1 MLKPKKTKEFL
12 GEVSALAEEVAREVA
27 NDTQPKN
34 LSFRDWC
41 NEVSPEFRWDWP
53 HLAYIRTRLEPI
65 IEILEQSL
73 NGVVT
78 EHKPR
83 HLILSVPPRHGKSEQ
98 VTVRFPAFLLE
109 RWPKLRTIVGAYNSA
124 LVQKFS
130 RKTRRIIERRMQLS
144 RDANTAGEWET
155 ADGGGL
161 RAVGAGGGVTGHGA
175 NLIIIDDPVKSREEA
190 NSETYR
196 EKIWDWFKDDIY
208 TRLEPGGVVI
218 IIMTRWHEDDLV
230 GRILLSDFA
239 DDFEVINL
247 AAEAEYGDPLG
258 RPLGAALCPDRFNE
272 TALAKLRTILGRSYY
287 SLYQGRPAAVEG
299 DIINYTWFKRYRY
312 KPRFIRIVQSWD
324 TAQKTNVKN
333 DYNVCTTWGETES
346 GDDYLID
353 VYREKLDYPKLKRAI
368 KAQKQKWNPSAIL
381 LEDKGHGTAAGQEFK
396 LLPGYNII
404 MIEPEGDKVTRMSIE
419 SAAIEAGR
427 VYVPEDNMEPWA
439 AEFENECTNFPAVKH
454 DDQVD
459 SMSQYLGWKRNP
471 NKKKADY
478 KSRSFKWL

>member
-1 MLKPKKTKEFL
+1 MAKRVRKEFL
-12 GEVSALAEEVAREVA
+12 GEVSDIAEAVRAEAENA
-27 NDTQPKN
+27 ESGSTQ
-34 LSFRDWC
+34 SFSDWC
-41 NEVSPEFRWDWP
+41 PEVSPEFKWAWA
-53 HLAYIRTRLEPI
+53 HLAYIRAKLEPI
-65 IEILEQSL
+65 TVMLEQSL
-73 NGVVT
+73 RGEVS
-78 EHKPR
+78 EHQPR

-98 VTVRFPAFLLE
+98 VTVRYPAYLLE

-130 RKTRRIIERRMQLS
+130 RKTRRIAAQRIELS
-144 RDANTAGEWET
+144 KDANTASEWET
-155 ADGGGL
+155 AEGGGL

-230 GRILLSDFA
+230 GRILKSDFA
-239 DDFEVINL
+239 GDFEVINL

-258 RPLGAALCPDRFNE
+258 RPVGAALCPARFNE
-272 TALAKLRTILGRSYY
+272 TALAKLRQILGRSYY

-299 DIINYTWFKRYRY
+299 DIININWFKRYRY
-312 KPRFIRIVQSWD
+312 RPAFVRITQSWD
-324 TAQKTNVKN
+324 TAQKAKLKN
-333 DYNVCTTWGETES
+333 DYNVCSTWGETEA
-346 GDDYLID
+346 GDDYLLD
-353 VYREKLDYPKLKRAI
+353 VYREKMEYPKLKRAAI
-368 KAQKQKWNPSAIL
+368 AQKKRWNPSAIL
-381 LEDKGHGTAAGQEFK
+381 IEDKGHGTALGQELK
-396 LLPGYNII
+396 ELPGYSVI
-404 MIEPEGDKVTRMSIE
+404 MIEPEGDKVTRMSVE
-419 SAAIEAGR
+419 SAAVEAGR
-427 VYVPEDNMEPWA
+427 VWIPEENTEPWL

-459 SMSQYLGWKRNP
+459 SMSQYLFWKRNP

-478 KSRSFKWL
+478 RAWSLPWL